1 MEESV
6 RVAGLSDREV
16 LRSLAAEARVEL
28 SNKRGGDVVERLDP
42 HRADSRAEIVSAVE
56 DAAATLL
63 LGAIDGTPVG
73 YGLMTLRTVVDGSLH
88 ATVEEI
94 FVLPGARAVGVGEAI
109 IEALLADARERGAA
123 AIQAMALPGDR
134 ATKNFFESQGMVA
147 RSILVHRWLDGR

>member
-1 MEESV
+1 MADS
-6 RVAGLSDREV
+6 EV

-42 HRADSRAEIVSAVE
+42 HQADSRAGIGSAIE
-56 DAAATLL
+56 DPAATLL
-63 LGAIDGTPVG
+63 LGDIDGTPVG

-88 ATVEEI
+88 ATIEEI
-94 FVLPGARAVGVGEAI
+94 FVLPEARSVGVGEAI
-109 IEALLADARERGAA
+109 IEALLADATERGAV
-123 AIQAMALPGDR
+123 AIQSMALPGDR